1 MLRRSKIL
9 VRQLSQ
15 RRQFQIETRKPLP
28 LQLSSTVPL
37 PPPKELL
44 IPPDHNDLFV
54 TNVMVN
60 RNGQSMLRY
69 QIPNMRR
76 FAQVFAEARR
86 VCRENESQY
95 IEANRL
101 QYNERYR
108 YRAWGKIPF
117 LPQRKVHMNPCSLF
131 HSHNFGQQA
140 FWTHACL
147 IWVSS
152 FNLQSNLQSTS
163 AFGDKSKQRDQAHHS
178 SLITSSDFL
187 GIAEMAIVP
196 S

>member
-1 MLRRSKIL
+1 MRTLRRSKVL
-9 VRQLSQ
+9 VRQLWQ

-54 TNVMVN
+54 TK

-86 VCRENESQY
+86 VCREDEYQY

-108 YRAWGKIPF
+108 SISSLRRNTLFAPGQSSHEPMF
-117 LPQRKVHMNPCSLF
+117 FVSLPQ
-131 HSHNFGQQA
+131 
-140 FWTHACL
+140 FWSAGALNACL
-147 IWVSS
+147 
-152 FNLQSNLQSTS
+152 
-163 AFGDKSKQRDQAHHS
+163 
-178 SLITSSDFL
+178 
-187 GIAEMAIVP
+187 
-196 S
+196 